1 MKKHNFVKISSNIC
15 LTGNIQLILM
25 SVIIYV
31 NIQKFVDLWI
41 FIYHISI
48 ESFEGNFQLIFF
60 SLTSAFLKLLKENYF
75 SRILSLIFFF
85 RVSFFTFFQFE
96 IPPTKIHPHCNQN
109 FLHIFNKKNLFLS
122 FCHILFQ
129 IGFFSNILLSTFF
142 DAILSALS
150 PWFGL
155 RFLQK
160 YKGSQITRLMKIFK
174 F

>member
-85 RVSFFTFFQFE
+85 EFHSSHFFNLKFHPPKFTHIVIKIFFTYSTKKICSCHSVTFFSRLDFFQIFSYQHSLM
-96 IPPTKIHPHCNQN
+96 PSCLLLVHDLGSDFYRNTK
-109 FLHIFNKKNLFLS
+109 
-122 FCHILFQ
+122 
-129 IGFFSNILLSTFF
+129 
-142 DAILSALS
+142 AL
-150 PWFGL
+150 
-155 RFLQK
+155 K
-160 YKGSQITRLMKIFK
+160 
-174 F
+174 